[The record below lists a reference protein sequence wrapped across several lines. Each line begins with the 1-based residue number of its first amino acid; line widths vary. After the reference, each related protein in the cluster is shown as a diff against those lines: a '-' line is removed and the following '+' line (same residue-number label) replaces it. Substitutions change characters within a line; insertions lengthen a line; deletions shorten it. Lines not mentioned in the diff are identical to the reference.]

1 MGRPSVKDERQREAL
16 DAYLRCVARFGLEG
30 ATLERIAEE
39 AGLKRPLIRHHLG
52 NRDEMKAALVM
63 HVAAEFDAVTA
74 RLREALPVQSR
85 IDALLGLLFGAQ
97 STEPTIVLAFAAL
110 TLDAQNDAN
119 TRAEMSG
126 TVARYESFL
135 REELA
140 RAFPAA
146 APDRVA
152 AVAQGVM
159 ALSFNL
165 DALSPLAV
173 HETWKV
179 ASRHAADLMIA
190 ILDNEMAADMLPKTD
205 S

>member
-1 MGRPSVKDERQREAL
+1 MGRPSVKDERQQEAL
-16 DAYLRCVARFGLEG
+16 SAYLRCVARFGLEG
-30 ATLERIAEE
+30 ATLQRIAEE

-52 NRDEMKAALVM
+52 NRDEMKAGLVM
-63 HVAAEFDAVTA
+63 HVAAEFDAVVA
-74 RLREALPVQSR
+74 GLREALPERNR
-85 IDALLGLLFGAQ
+85 IGALLGLLFGAQ
-97 STEPTIVLAFAAL
+97 TTDPAIVLAFAAL

-126 TVARYESFL
+126 AVARYESFL

-140 RAFPAA
+140 RAYPAT

-152 AVAQGVM
+152 AVAQGIM

-179 ASRHAADLMIA
+179 ASRHAADLLIDT
-190 ILDNEMAADMLPKTD
+190 LDNKTVADMQPKTD
-205 S
+205 G